1 MALKMMDTAQPN
13 YLERLRIVWVV
24 FLRFTAAF
32 SYRAWLAF
40 QQSSSLVYVCI
51 RPRIGPLFLF
61 FSERIPGWPCFS
73 HVGRMAG
80 FAVTLP
86 YPVVYCTWSTGKTHM
101 DFDVSQETVFHENR
115 LGASVN
121 AGHNSQRARWNQA
134 RLS

>member
-86 YPVVYCTWSTGKTHM
+86 FPILWFTA
-101 DFDVSQETVFHENR
+101 
-115 LGASVN
+115 LGAQGRPIWISMFHKKQCSMKTGLV
-121 AGHNSQRARWNQA
+121 QA
-134 RLS
+134 